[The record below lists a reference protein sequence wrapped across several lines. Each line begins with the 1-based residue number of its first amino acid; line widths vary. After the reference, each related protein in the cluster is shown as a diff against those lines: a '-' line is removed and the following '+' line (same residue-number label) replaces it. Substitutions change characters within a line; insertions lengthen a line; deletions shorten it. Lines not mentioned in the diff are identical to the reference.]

1 MASQR
6 LSLTEKIIAQ
16 LPAADAGQYV
26 VRDQELKGFYLL
38 VGKRRRT
45 YMVQGDLRRNG
56 RRVATLKLSI
66 GDAAETTLREAKSLA
81 KSYLV
86 EIGRG
91 KHPKAK
97 GDPRLAENG
106 SITLTQ
112 AWHRYREGHMRRKGR
127 SERTIES
134 YRDHVERLMKGW
146 LDTPITDLAEDPA
159 GVADLHDRI
168 SKQNGPVLANL
179 CMRTLRAIYNH
190 ARKRHR
196 ELPAYNPT
204 DAVDWNPEH
213 RRSTAM
219 GLPDLPT
226 WFAQLEQLSNP
237 VRREFHL
244 FTLLSGSRPAAL
256 RNARLEH
263 LDLCRRVL
271 HLPNPKGGA
280 QRAFD
285 IPLSRQMILCLVR
298 AIRASRVMYP
308 IQSLQWIFPSDS
320 EKGYMREQKEPRNR
334 LSKWGNDLRQS
345 YRTIAAAAGV
355 SEIDCR
361 LLMNH
366 AIQGVNAGYITRH
379 KLLEDHLR
387 HQQQMISD
395 TIFRSRSSRP
405 PGHPNDHPLAKS
417 RWSPD
422 RREEQL

>member
-1 MASQR
+1 MANQC
-6 LSLTEKIIAQ
+6 LPLTEKTIAQ

-26 VRDQELKGFYLL
+26 VRDQDLKGFYLL

-45 YMVQGDLRRNG
+45 YMIQGDLRRNG
-56 RRVATLKLSI
+56 KRVATLKVSV

-81 KSYLV
+81 KSYLL

-91 KHPKAK
+91 RHPKTK
-97 GDPRLAENG
+97 DG
-106 SITLTQ
+106 SLPSTGGLITLEQ
-112 AWHRYREGHMRRKGR
+112 AWLRYREGHMRRKGR
-127 SERTIES
+127 SERTIDS
-134 YRDHVERLMKGW
+134 YRDHVERLMTGW
-146 LDTPITDLAEDPA
+146 LDTPLTELAEDPA
-159 GVADLHDRI
+159 GVAGLHDTI
-168 SKQNGPVLANL
+168 SKLNGPTMANL

-204 DAVDWNPEH
+204 DAVDWNPE
-213 RRSTAM
+213 RRRNTAI
-219 GLPDLPT
+219 GLSDLRA
-226 WFAQLEQLSNP
+226 WFSELEELNNP

-263 LDLCRRVL
+263 LDLRRRVL

-280 QRAFD
+280 KRAFD
-285 IPLSRQMILCLVR
+285 VPLSRQMILCLVR
-298 AIRASRVMYP
+298 VIRAGRIMYP
-308 IQSLQWIFPSDS
+308 AQSLQWIFPSDS
-320 EKGYMREQKEPRNR
+320 VEGYMREQKEARSR

-345 YRTIAAAAGV
+345 YRTIAAAVGV

-387 HQQQMISD
+387 HQQQVISD
-395 TIFRSRSSRP
+395 AIFRNAV
-405 PGHPNDHPLAKS
+405 PGSK
-417 RWSPD
+417 
-422 RREEQL
+422 E

>member
-1 MASQR
+1 MSSKR

-26 VRDQELKGFYLL
+26 VRDLELKGFYLL

-56 RRVATLKLSI
+56 RRVATLKVSV
-66 GDAAETTLREAKSLA
+66 GEAAETTLREARSLA

-86 EIGRG
+86 EIRRG
-91 KHPKAK
+91 KHPKTK
-97 GDPRLAENG
+97 DDPRVAEGG
-106 SITLTQ
+106 SITLAQ

-127 SERTIES
+127 SERTIDS
-134 YRDHVERLMKGW
+134 YRDHVERLMKDW
-146 LDTPITDLAEDPA
+146 LDTPITDLAEHPVD
-159 GVADLHDRI
+159 VSDLHDKI

-213 RRSTAM
+213 RRNTAM
-219 GLPDLPT
+219 GLLDLPA
-226 WFAQLEQLSNP
+226 WFAQLEELNNP

-256 RNARLEH
+256 RNAKLQQ
-263 LDLCRRVL
+263 LDLRRRVL

-280 QRAFD
+280 KRAFD

-298 AIRASRVMYP
+298 AIRAGRIMYP
-308 IQSLQWIFPSDS
+308 VQSLQWLFPSDS
-320 EKGYMREQKEPRNR
+320 ETGNMREQKEPRSR

-355 SEIDCR
+355 SEVDCR

-387 HQQQMISD
+387 HQQQMVSD
-395 TIFRSRSSRP
+395 TILRSAMPAS
-405 PGHPNDHPLAKS
+405 D
-417 RWSPD
+417 
-422 RREEQL
+422 E